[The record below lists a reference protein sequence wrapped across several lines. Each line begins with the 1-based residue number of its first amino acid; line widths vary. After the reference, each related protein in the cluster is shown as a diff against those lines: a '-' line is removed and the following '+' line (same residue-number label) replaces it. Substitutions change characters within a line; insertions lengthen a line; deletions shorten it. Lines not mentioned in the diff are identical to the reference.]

1 MDSVGLSAR
10 TKECGQCR
18 EVKIRVNIWTVSDC
32 LPGPKIVCQCR
43 EVKRVAKNK
52 SEYMDSVGLSARTKE
67 CGQCR
72 EVKIRVN
79 ICVGLSAR
87 TKECGQWLKSE

>member
-18 EVKIRVNIWTVSDC
+18 EVKIRV
-32 LPGPKIVCQCR
+32 
-43 EVKRVAKNK
+43 KRT
-52 SEYMDSVGLSARTKE
+52 SVGLSARTKE

-79 ICVGLSAR
+79 I
-87 TKECGQWLKSE
+87 